1 MVYYSLYL
9 EIFLNLQTQLIYYF
23 WFLSLGW
30 YGSYGLES
38 VHRGTKADLESVL
51 FPH

>member
-1 MVYYSLYL
+1 MVYYGLDL
-9 EIFLNLQTQLIYYF
+9 EIFLNLHTQLIYYC
-23 WFLSLGW
+23 WFFSLGW

-38 VHRGTKADLESVL
+38 VDRGTKADLESVL